1 MLTPYSISP
10 HHISL
15 ATGQL
20 LINGEV
26 VVIIDDD
33 PAIRVPL
40 AEYLQENGL
49 KVVEGGSAAEL
60 HNHLARFNVALV
72 LLDIGLPDSSG
83 IDIIPQLQS
92 SHPDLAVVMLTGV
105 ADLHVAMDCIRK
117 GADDYLAKPAKF
129 AEILFV
135 VRKNLEKRR
144 LVFENRKYQ
153 EELEQA
159 HFRIQLM
166 HQLSLKM
173 NTVYLST
180 VELDKLLLAILVG
193 ITANEGLRF
202 NRAFLA
208 LFDDAGKHLEGR
220 LAIGTTC
227 RETAARVWRE
237 MQQKDLKFLD
247 IVHNLSSN
255 CPFDDQDVNRIIR
268 QMRIPVSDTG
278 NILIRAALE
287 RRSIRVSSSNGCR
300 PVLHD
305 RRAPQTTSPSYPNG
319 FDRRI
324 PADHEISP
332 PLPRPDQLIDLLK
345 EENFIVVPLFSPGR
359 SFGVII
365 ADNFVT
371 GAPILDSHLNALEL
385 FASQASLA
393 IEHSHLYID
402 MQKKLAELEELYQE
416 LAKNKDQLVQAER
429 YSALGQMA
437 AQLVHNIRNPVTA
450 IGGVARLLNRKTVD
464 DSLRK
469 YSDVIIKESE
479 RLEKTLAD
487 LRDFVEDT
495 TSMQEATRFS
505 DLARKTLLLLQRD
518 METQHITTEVD
529 AEADE
534 PPLLLDRRRIR
545 QMLLQLYR
553 NAMDAM
559 PEGGKLSVSVR
570 REGDHVVARIRDTG
584 TGIQDNYLGKVSET
598 FFTTKTYGTGMGLTL
613 VERIVK
619 AHNGAFSLRNS
630 PPGAEATIRLPCS

>member
-10 HHISL
+10 QHISL
-15 ATGQL
+15 APGQL
-20 LINGEV
+20 LTNGEV

-33 PAIRVPL
+33 PAIRAPL
-40 AEYLQENGL
+40 AQYLEENNL
-49 KVVEGGSAAEL
+49 AVVEGGSAADL
-60 HNHLARFNVALV
+60 HACLANRKVAMV

-83 IDIIPQLQS
+83 AELIPELQS
-92 SHPDLAVVMLTGV
+92 RYPDLAIVMLTGV

-129 AEILFV
+129 SEILFV

-144 LVFENRKYQ
+144 LIFENRKYQ

-208 LFDDAGKHLEGR
+208 LFDDAGKYLEGR

-227 RETAARVWRE
+227 RETAARVWQE

-247 IVHNLSSN
+247 IVHNLSTS
-255 CPFDDQDVNRIIR
+255 CAFEDQDVNVIIR
-268 QMRIPVSDTG
+268 QMRIPVSDNS
-278 NILIRAALE
+278 NILIRSALE
-287 RRSIRVSSSNGCR
+287 RRSIRIDAGNGGR
-300 PVLHD
+300 PILHD
-305 RRAPQTTSPSYPNG
+305 RHALQTNHPSYPNA
-319 FDRRI
+319 FDRRNPI
-324 PADHEISP
+324 LETSP
-332 PLPRPDQLIDLLK
+332 LLPRPDQLIDLLK

-371 GAPILDSHLNALEL
+371 RSPILDSHLNALEL

-402 MQKKLAELEELYQE
+402 MQKKLRELEELYQE

-429 YSALGQMA
+429 YSALGQMS
-437 AQLVHNIRNPVTA
+437 AQMVHNIRNPVTA
-450 IGGVARLLNRKTVD
+450 IGGVARLLNRRTLD

-469 YSDVIIKESE
+469 YSEVIIKESE

-495 TSMQEATRFS
+495 TSMKEAALFS
-505 DLARKTLLLLQRD
+505 DITRKTLLLLQRD
-518 METQHITTEVD
+518 MEAQHITIAVE
-529 AEADE
+529 APADE
-534 PPLLLDRRRIR
+534 PRLLLDRRRIR
-545 QMLLQLYR
+545 QMLLQLFR

-559 PEGGKLSVSVR
+559 PDGGKLSISIS
-570 REGDHVVARIRDTG
+570 REDDQLVALIRDTG
-584 TGIQDNYLGKVSET
+584 TGIQDNFLGKVSET

-613 VERIVK
+613 VERIIK
-619 AHNGAFSLRNS
+619 AHNGTFSLHNTS
-630 PPGAEATIRLPCS
+630 PGAEVVIRLPCT